1 MISLHTQ
8 LQKDLKSGRLP
19 PTGTLLVWRSFKDN
33 RTIIILDYF
42 ITKDSDGFI
51 ELENEIICVK
61 TLGNYNSR
69 AAVLQTYTWNFIK
82 QFETISVPI
91 S

>member
-19 PTGTLLVWRSFKDN
+19 PKGSLLIWRSFKDF
-33 RTIIILDYF
+33 RTVIILDYF

-51 ELENEIICVK
+51 ELENEIICVR

-69 AAVLQTYTWNFIK
+69 TEELQTYTWNFIK
-82 QFETISVPI
+82 QFEITSMPI